1 VQGLF
6 QETAMLNHPF
16 LRKGLISIDKDSI
29 SFRVNGILK
38 KLEVMR
44 QIFSVLTRLANRIES
59 QPVV

>member
-1 VQGLF
+1 
-6 QETAMLNHPF
+6 

-44 QIFSVLTRLANRIES
+44 QIFSVLTRLADRIES